1 MTQEAYHLI
10 DRALSEQHARNEAR
24 RIRTRVHEARGN
36 PHPAGFRWPF
46 ELLQNALDSGP
57 RDGNAIEVRI
67 RCEASRLIFEHTG
80 APFTSVELAALLS
93 GGSSK
98 EFESEETT
106 GRFGTG
112 FLVTH
117 ALADRT
123 TLRGLLK
130 VERGYE
136 RFELTLDRSGDEDD
150 ILRNTQ
156 SCNEAIRLAEPVSD
170 YSDIPSASFEY
181 PIGDDESS
189 RYALC
194 VVDLRNVTPEEL
206 DDVWTGDDVE
216 SLARVVPDIGDSVR
230 ETCEL
235 VESARMNSVA
245 ICNDS
250 ALRYEVPTSIW
261 EAGIS
266 ITEWAA
272 TLVAASRET
281 RP

>member
-10 DRALSEQHARNEAR
+10 ERDLNAQHARNEAR
-24 RIRTRVHEARGN
+24 RIRTRVHEARRN

-57 RDGNAIEVRI
+57 RDGNSIEVWI

-98 EFESEETT
+98 EFESEVTT
-106 GRFGTG
+106 GRFGAG

-130 VERGYE
+130 VARGYE
-136 RFELTLDRSGDEDD
+136 RFEMVLDRSGSEED

-156 SCNEAIRLAEPVSD
+156 SCTDAIRLAAPVQD
-170 YSDIPSASFEY
+170 YKNIPSASVALATQHRPSNSTELLAWK
-181 PIGDDESS
+181 SS
-189 RYALC
+189 
-194 VVDLRNVTPEEL
+194 
-206 DDVWTGDDVE
+206 
-216 SLARVVPDIGDSVR
+216 
-230 ETCEL
+230 
-235 VESARMNSVA
+235 
-245 ICNDS
+245 
-250 ALRYEVPTSIW
+250 
-261 EAGIS
+261 
-266 ITEWAA
+266 
-272 TLVAASRET
+272 ASSDTYGFRT
-281 RP
+281 KFGKC